1 MDELEEALA
10 AAEEDVAAEVR
21 AVLEE
26 VAEEFAAELADATE
40 LVAARFSVG
49 RIARMWASR
58 MPRVVARLLGVA
70 ETAAHQAADSVDAD
84 LDGTWDDLPGRY
96 EGPGALHPPRLPH
109 PARHR
114 RRGVRGRAG
123 RRRAMAARQ

>member
-1 MDELEEALA
+1 MADDETTLREAEEAVGRVVADVLA
-10 AAEEDVAAEVR
+10 
-21 AVLEE
+21 E
-26 VAEEFAAELADATE
+26 VAEEFADAVSGADE

-58 MPRVVARLLGVA
+58 LPRVVARLLGVA

-96 EGPGALHPPRLPH
+96 EDGRDLPAGIGQYVETTEH
-109 PARHR
+109 LLRAV
-114 RRGVRGRAG
+114 GVRLAVVVLH
-123 RRRAMAARQ
+123 